1 MQTIVIGHRNPD
13 MDSICSA
20 IAYAGLKRRLGMA
33 DVIAARAGNTNERID
48 YVLQRFGVPAPQFV
62 SDVAPRVADIMDTKV
77 VSVPQ
82 HASIYQAMTSMELK
96 RLRALPVVD
105 EENRCLGLLSGWK
118 MSRYLFPPREETMN
132 ARRFEG
138 AIADIV
144 HALDGQLVAG
154 EAQPEVRPLVIMVAA
169 MRLESFAA
177 RLERY
182 DASQVVLFVGDRED
196 VQAAAIDA
204 GVLAIVIT
212 GGLGVSAAIR
222 TKARE
227 KNVLLISSQFD
238 TATSALLSRGAVRV
252 GRMVDT
258 NFTSFNPDASLRSV
272 RQLVANSADLLF
284 PVIEGDNQLVGLL
297 SKSDFLKP
305 VPRQLILVDHNELS
319 QAVPGA
325 SELPII
331 EVLDHHRIG
340 GLSTD
345 LPILFWNNPVGS
357 TSTLVALAHR
367 QHGVPV
373 DGSTAGLLLA
383 GLISDTLNLTSPTT
397 TDIDRQVAEELSRA
411 AGVTATRL
419 AEEIFSVGSP
429 LRSLAPKDV
438 ITADC
443 KDYDEGGV
451 RFSVSQIEELN
462 FNAFWEK
469 KEELYKA
476 LEAYRAAQGGYF
488 AALLVTDVNTQNS
501 LLLLAA
507 PPEFLST
514 ITYPALE
521 PNLFELN
528 GVVSRKKQLLPFL
541 LDCLHK
547 AEAARSRA

>member
-20 IAYAGLKRRLGMA
+20 IAYAELKRRLGMP
-33 DVIAARAGNTNERID
+33 DVIAGRAGNTNERID
-48 YVLQRFGVPAPQFV
+48 YVLQRFGVAAPQFV

-82 HASIYQAMTSMELK
+82 HASIYQTMTSMELK
-96 RLRALPVVD
+96 RFRALPVVD

-118 MSRYLFPPREETMN
+118 MSHYLFPPREETMN

-144 HALDGQLVAG
+144 HALDGHLLAG
-154 EAQPEVRPLVIMVAA
+154 EAQSEVRPLVIMVAA

-177 RLERY
+177 RLEGY
-182 DASQVVLFVGDRED
+182 DARQVVLFVGDRED
-196 VQAAAIDA
+196 VQGAAIDA

-212 GGLGVSAAIR
+212 GGLGVSAAVCA
-222 TKARE
+222 KARQ

-258 NFTSFNPDASLRSV
+258 NFSSFHPDASLRSV
-272 RQLVANSADLLF
+272 RQVVANSADLLF
-284 PVIEGDNQLVGLL
+284 PVIEGDKQLVGLL

-357 TSTLVALAHR
+357 TSTLVALAYR

-383 GLISDTLNLTSPTT
+383 
-397 TDIDRQVAEELSRA
+397 A
-411 AGVTATRL
+411 
-419 AEEIFSVGSP
+419 
-429 LRSLAPKDV
+429 
-438 ITADC
+438 
-443 KDYDEGGV
+443 
-451 RFSVSQIEELN
+451 
-462 FNAFWEK
+462 
-469 KEELYKA
+469 
-476 LEAYRAAQGGYF
+476 
-488 AALLVTDVNTQNS
+488 
-501 LLLLAA
+501 
-507 PPEFLST
+507 
-514 ITYPALE
+514 
-521 PNLFELN
+521 
-528 GVVSRKKQLLPFL
+528 
-541 LDCLHK
+541 
-547 AEAARSRA
+547 